1 MIFLYL
7 WEIGI
12 SESVVKSNGLVSLVG
27 GIFLISEIFQV
38 LSGNREDVLVIY
50 KWSEGGDRAVLYK
63 LLLEVVFLLSLKE

>member
-12 SESVVKSNGLVSLVG
+12 SESVVKSNGVVSLVG

-38 LSGNREDVLVIY
+38 LSGNRKDVLV
-50 KWSEGGDRAVLYK
+50 L
-63 LLLEVVFLLSLKE
+63 